1 MIKIG
6 DLAQQTG
13 LTPSKIRFYEAQGLI
28 GPVDRGMNGYRQYP
42 DHARQVLELISL
54 AQQAGFSLA
63 EIRVLVREQGKVHGG
78 HEGVIAQLR
87 KKLAELESLQDKLA
101 ESCAGIKRVIERIE
115 NAPVGDCA
123 KNAEAVL
130 KDFRSTEPK

>member
-1 MIKIG
+1 MKIG

-13 LTPSKIRFYEAQGLI
+13 LAPSKIRFYEGEGLI
-28 GPVDRGMNGYRQYP
+28 GPVDRSVNGYRRYP
-42 DHARQVLELISL
+42 DHAKQVLELIGL

-63 EIRVLVREQGKVHGG
+63 EIRVLVGEQGKVHGG
-78 HEGVIAQLR
+78 RERVLAQLR
-87 KKLAELESLQDKLA
+87 KKLAELESMQDKLA